1 MSRLV
6 KYSIIIPVK
15 EINHYIRETVPHIL
29 SLDSPSWELIII
41 PNEFCE
47 NEWGCEKIHILPS
60 GRVGPAAKRDLGA
73 TASNGEFLV
82 FLDDD
87 SFPSKN
93 YLSIANNYLDDEGV
107 VALGGPGITPEN
119 DSFWQKVSGAV
130 FVSRFSGGA
139 PERYLSIGVERQV
152 YDWPSVN
159 MIVKKS
165 DFIGIGG
172 FSTQYWP
179 GEDTKLCLDLLKKTH
194 KKILYIPQLVV
205 WHHRRSGL
213 KRHLVQIGAYG
224 LHRGF
229 FFKKYPETSRKV
241 LYLAPSLFVIYL
253 IASLV
258 GYLFTT
264 IEPQLIFLP
273 LYVYLLVLALA
284 LLDIWK
290 KINIRV
296 GLAALPYIF
305 FTHFYY
311 GVKFL
316 QGLFSKDLRSKYR

>member
-1 MSRLV
+1 MSI

-15 EINHYIRETVPHIL
+15 EINDYIRETVPHIL
-29 SLDSPSWELIII
+29 KLDFPAWELIIL

-47 NEWGCEKIHILPS
+47 NEWLCDKIRILPS

-73 TASNGEFLV
+73 MESKGEILV

-87 SFPSKN
+87 SFPSSN
-93 YLSIANNYLDDEGV
+93 YLSVANDYLDDEEV
-107 VALGGPGITPEN
+107 VALGGPGITPQN

-139 PERYLSIGVERQV
+139 PERYLSIGVEKQV

-159 MIVKKS
+159 LIVKKS
-165 DFIGIGG
+165 DFIRIGG
-172 FSTQYWP
+172 FNTEYWP
-179 GEDTKLCLDLLKKTH
+179 GEDTKLCLDLLKNTH

-213 KRHLVQIGAYG
+213 KRHLAQIGAYG

-229 FFKKYPETSRKV
+229 FFKKYPETSRKL
-241 LYLAPSLFVIYL
+241 LYLTPSLLAIYL
-253 IASLV
+253 MASLA
-258 GYLFTT
+258 GYLLTT
-264 IEPQLIFLP
+264 NWPQLLFLP
-273 LYVYLLVLALA
+273 LYMYLLVLALA
-284 LLDIWK
+284 FLDIWK

-296 GLAALPYIF
+296 GFAALPYVLL
-305 FTHFYY
+305 THIYY

-316 QGLFSKDLRSKYR
+316 QGIFTKELRSRFR